1 MCFPIR
7 VERAV
12 LIHLR
17 GQSCT
22 EQRGVVPKGVSVDD
36 KRMVFLVSD
45 CEPVSLGFIP
55 FLMLGDDSDRITLE
69 PLAVVLEV
77 HNTKD
82 RLASNS

>member
-12 LIHLR
+12 FIHLR
-17 GQSCT
+17 RQSST
-22 EQRGVVPKGVSVDD
+22 KQGSVVKGVSVDNECV
-36 KRMVFLVSD
+36 VFLVSD
-45 CEPVSLGFIP
+45 RESVSLGFIA

-77 HNTKD
+77 HDTKD
-82 RLASNS
+82 RLASNN